1 MATLK
6 ICVQKQRSDG
16 FYPVYIRIT
25 HQRATAYIKTDK
37 MVNAKGISK
46 AKDIKDPYVVQQLT
60 QSIVDY
66 MERLNR
72 KDIRN
77 WSVNEVRDFLLSG
90 DEDISFS
97 EYART
102 HKDRMI
108 DAGQERNARN
118 YELAY
123 QHLERFAGTTN
134 VMFSHLTSTFVNNW
148 IETLNTTHRAKEMY
162 PICIRQIFKAA
173 QVELNDY
180 DNGIIRIKT
189 NPWVK
194 VKIPTA
200 DKAEKLAITPEACR
214 TFFSAPI
221 PESKLKSPLA
231 ELGRD
236 VAMMILCLA
245 GINTVD
251 IYKLQKKDYYD
262 GIIHYKRA
270 KTTKFRADD
279 AYIEM
284 RVPPV
289 LFPVFNKYLADEEDS
304 FLFNFHKRHTTTDS
318 FGANVNTGIKR
329 LCESIGI
336 PKEDQYCGY
345 TFRHTWGT
353 IAQNDCK
360 ATISEVAFAMN
371 HSAGHR
377 VTRGYIKIDF
387 SPAWELNEKVID
399 LIFFTEKISKREV
412 HHETETE
419 REKAFERFSKKY
431 MIKGSVFYKGKLLGE
446 FEDIGFNNVDEVIAK
461 LVSFVPDDVPERAM
475 VQFRIENVDK
485 SQTAIYERMKG
496 KGF

>member
-1 MATLK
+1 MATFK
-6 ICVQKQRSDG
+6 TCIRKQRKDG
-16 FYPVYIRIT
+16 FYPIYIMVVHQTKAAYIR
-25 HQRATAYIKTDK
+25 TDK
-37 MVNAKGISK
+37 LVDNKGLTKSK
-46 AKDIKDPYVVQQLT
+46 EVKDPFVLNYCTGLISEYV
-60 QSIVDY
+60 
-66 MERLNR
+66 ERLNR

-97 EYART
+97 EYARK

-289 LFPVFNKYLADEEDS
+289 LFPVFNKYLTDEEDS

-318 FGANVNTGIKR
+318 FGANVNNGIKR

-336 PKEDQYCGY
+336 PKEEQYCGY

-446 FEDIGFNNVDEVIAK
+446 LEDIGFNNVDEVIAK